1 MTNFSQPKG
10 KQNLLSRIGVSTT
23 VASLIIFVFLPSFFL
38 VSFTFTR
45 WPEVYTEV
53 FSNPLIGDTNWILI
67 QKYLAL
73 SLRIAIFA
81 VIIDLVVGLPLAYIL
96 ARKNF
101 WGKGFLEDLI
111 TFTLVIPTSGFGFAT
126 LIAWTSASG
135 IGALL
140 TGGNVQ
146 INSVIPVLNVPLL
159 MLVIHVALTFPYI
172 VKTLK
177 AKLEDMSTL
186 LEQASGTLGASPLT
200 TFRKVLFPLT
210 LPAIF
215 SGAVLAFARSL
226 GETGATLVVAGIFTT
241 APIAVISWV
250 SQFKFG
256 SAAFLGS
263 LLIIVASAIILPIE
277 YFLQK
282 KGVTSF
288 SFFSTL
294 RIEKR
299 LQKIEDFASRKLSR
313 VRDLVV
319 ILFLVIVVVVPIFYV
334 MNSVA
339 LNWNSN
345 PNTGEVTDSVVY
357 QLFGPSNYFSALI
370 NATLI
375 SFASAA
381 IATYIATCIAIP
393 TVFLIMRSRF
403 GRFLR
408 TLLRIPLIVP
418 TSALGLSIL
427 LLWGP
432 GGLRLANPGIWL
444 IILTHIVFSVP
455 VVVEPMLATFEGSDI
470 PLYVGASRTLGA
482 TSYNSVESIS
492 LPLLKRGILTGVILS
507 FTRSLGE
514 TGATFLVMGSDI
526 TIPPL
531 VVNMVESLM
540 YPAAFFASTYLIVLA
555 FVLLMVFRKVT
566 TRSVSY
572 THLTLPTILLV

>member
-1 MTNFSQPKG
+1 VTNFSQPKA
-10 KQNLLSRIGVSTT
+10 KKTLLSRISMSAT
-23 VASLIIFVFLPSFFL
+23 VVSLILFVFLPSFFL
-38 VSFTFTR
+38 ISFTFTR

-53 FSNPLIGDTNWILI
+53 FANPLIGDTNWIEI
-67 QKYLAL
+67 QKYLGLSIRLAL
-73 SLRIAIFA
+73 SAI
-81 VIIDLVVGLPLAYIL
+81 VVDLIFGIPLAYIL
-96 ARKNF
+96 ARKKF

-111 TFTLVIPTSGFGFAT
+111 SFTLVIPTSGFGFAT

-146 INSVIPVLNVPLL
+146 IDSVIPVLNVPLL
-159 MLVIHVALTFPYI
+159 MLIIHVALTFPYI

-186 LEQASGTLGASPLT
+186 FEQASGTLGAAPLT
-200 TFRKVLFPLT
+200 TFRKILVPLT

-215 SGAVLAFARSL
+215 SGTVLAFARSL
-226 GETGATLVVAGIFTT
+226 GETGATLVVSGVFTT

-263 LLIIVASAIILPIE
+263 LLIIVASAIILPVEFI
-277 YFLQK
+277 LKK

-294 RIEKR
+294 HIQKK
-299 LQKIEDFASRKLSR
+299 LQKFEDFASRKLSR
-313 VRDLVV
+313 IRDIVVIFFLILVV
-319 ILFLVIVVVVPIFYV
+319 ILPIIYV
-334 MNSVA
+334 TSSVA
-339 LNWNSN
+339 VSWNSD
-345 PNTGEVTDSVVY
+345 PDTGKVTESVVY
-357 QLFGPSNYFSALI
+357 QLFGPSNYFSALMD
-370 NATLI
+370 ATLV

-393 TVFLIMRSRF
+393 TVFLIVRSRF
-403 GRFLR
+403 GSILR
-408 TLLRIPLIVP
+408 ALLRVPLIVP

-432 GGLRLANPGIWL
+432 GGMKLANPGIWL

-470 PLYVGASRTLGA
+470 PLYEEASITLGA
-482 TSYNSVESIS
+482 NAYNTVESIS

-514 TGATFLVMGSDI
+514 TGATFLVMGSDV

-531 VVNMVESLM
+531 VVNMVESLAI
-540 YPAAFFASTYLIVLA
+540 PAALFASTYLIALA
-555 FVLLMVFRKVT
+555 FVLLMIFRKVT
-566 TRSVSY
+566 TR
-572 THLTLPTILLV
+572 

>member
-1 MTNFSQPKG
+1 MTAFSQAKG
-10 KQNLLSRIGVSTT
+10 KKTLLSRLGVSAT
-23 VASLIIFVFLPSFFL
+23 VLGLILFVFLPSFFL
-38 VSFTFTR
+38 ISFTFTR

-53 FSNPLIGDTNWILI
+53 FANPLIGDTNWLEI
-67 QKYLAL
+67 QKYLGL
-73 SLRIAIFA
+73 SLRLALTA
-81 VIIDLVVGLPLAYIL
+81 VAIDLVFGLPLAYIL
-96 ARKNF
+96 ARKKF

-140 TGGNVQ
+140 TGGTVQ
-146 INSVIPVLNVPLL
+146 IDTVIPILNVPLL
-159 MLVIHVALTFPYI
+159 MLVIHIALTFPYI

-186 LEQASGTLGASPLT
+186 FEQASGTLGAAPLT
-200 TFRKVLFPLT
+200 TFRKIVFPLT

-215 SGAVLAFARSL
+215 SGTVLAFARSL
-226 GETGATLVVAGIFTT
+226 GETGATLVVSGVFTT

-263 LLIIVASAIILPIE
+263 LLIIVASAIILPVE
-277 YFLQK
+277 FLLNK
-282 KGVTSF
+282 KGISSF
-288 SFFSTL
+288 SFFSAL
-294 RIEKR
+294 NFEKT
-299 LQKIEDFASRKLSR
+299 LQKFEDFASRRLSR
-313 VRDLVV
+313 VRDIIVV
-319 ILFLVIVVVVPIFYV
+319 IFLVIVVIAPILYVVD
-334 MNSVA
+334 SVA
-339 LNWNSN
+339 LSWNSD
-345 PNTGEVTDSVVY
+345 PDTGKVTESVIY
-357 QLFGPSNYFSALI
+357 QLFGPSNYFSSLM

-375 SFASAA
+375 SFASAG
-381 IATYIATCIAIP
+381 IATYVATCIAIP
-393 TVFLIMRSRF
+393 TVFLIMRNRF
-403 GRFLR
+403 GSILR
-408 TLLRIPLIVP
+408 ALLRIPLIVP

-432 GGLRLANPGIWL
+432 GGMRLANPGIWL

-455 VVVEPMLATFEGSDI
+455 VVVEPMLATYEGSDI
-470 PLYVGASRTLGA
+470 PLYEEASLTLGA
-482 TSYNSVESIS
+482 NSYNTIESVS

-531 VVNMVESLM
+531 VVNMVESLAI
-540 YPAAFFASTYLIVLA
+540 PAALFASTYLIALA
-555 FVLLMVFRKVT
+555 FILLMVFRKVT
-566 TRSVSY
+566 TR
-572 THLTLPTILLV
+572 

>member
-1 MTNFSQPKG
+1 MSA
-10 KQNLLSRIGVSTT
+10 T

-38 VSFTFTR
+38 ISFTFTR

-53 FSNPLIGDTNWILI
+53 FANPLIGNTNWIEI

-73 SLRIAIFA
+73 SLRLALTA
-81 VIIDLVVGLPLAYIL
+81 VAIDLIFGIPLAYIL
-96 ARKNF
+96 ARKDF

-111 TFTLVIPTSGFGFAT
+111 AFTLVIPTSGFGFAT

-135 IGALL
+135 LGALL

-146 INSVIPVLNVPLL
+146 INSVIPFLEVPFL
-159 MLVIHVALTFPYI
+159 MLLIHVALTFPYI

-177 AKLEDMSTL
+177 AKLDDMSTL
-186 LEQASGTLGASPLT
+186 YEQASGTLGAAPLT

-215 SGAVLAFARSL
+215 SGTVLAFARSL
-226 GETGATLVVAGIFTT
+226 GETGATLVVSGVFTT

-263 LLIIVASAIILPIE
+263 LLIIVASAIILPVEFI
-277 YFLQK
+277 LKK

-294 RIEKR
+294 HIEKR
-299 LQKIEDFASRKLSR
+299 LQKFEDFASRRLKR
-313 VRDLVV
+313 VRD
-319 ILFLVIVVVVPIFYV
+319 IVVVIFLIVVVIVPIVYV
-334 MNSVA
+334 INSVV
-339 LNWNSN
+339 LSWNSD
-345 PNTGEVTDSVVY
+345 PITGKVTDGVVY
-357 QLFGPSNYFSALI
+357 QLFGPSNYFSALMD
-370 NATLI
+370 ATFV
-375 SFASAA
+375 SFASAG
-381 IATYIATCIAIP
+381 IATYVAACIAIP

-403 GRFLR
+403 GRLLRAFLR
-408 TLLRIPLIVP
+408 VPLIVP

-432 GGLRLANPGIWL
+432 GGMRLANPGIWL

-455 VVVEPMLATFEGSDI
+455 VIVEPMLATFEGSDI
-470 PLYVGASRTLGA
+470 PLYEDASLTLGA
-482 TSYNSVESIS
+482 NAYSTVESVS

-514 TGATFLVMGSDI
+514 TGATFLVMGSDV

-531 VVNMVESLM
+531 VVNMVESLAI
-540 YPAAFFASTYLIVLA
+540 PAALFASTYLIALA
-555 FVLLMVFRKVT
+555 FILLLIFRKVT
-566 TRSVSY
+566 TR
-572 THLTLPTILLV
+572 

>member
-1 MTNFSQPKG
+1 VTNFSQPKA
-10 KQNLLSRIGVSTT
+10 KKTLLSRIGVSAT
-23 VASLIIFVFLPSFFL
+23 VVSLILFVFLPSFFL
-38 VSFTFTR
+38 ISFTFTR

-53 FSNPLIGDTNWILI
+53 FANPLIGNTNWIEI
-67 QKYLAL
+67 QKYLGL
-73 SLRIAIFA
+73 SLRLALSAI
-81 VIIDLVVGLPLAYIL
+81 VVDLIFGIPLAYIL
-96 ARKNF
+96 ARKKF

-111 TFTLVIPTSGFGFAT
+111 SFTLVIPTSGFGFAT

-135 IGALL
+135 IGALV

-146 INSVIPVLNVPLL
+146 INSVIPVVNVPLL
-159 MLVIHVALTFPYI
+159 MLIIHVALTFPYI

-186 LEQASGTLGASPLT
+186 FEQASGTLGAAPLT
-200 TFRKVLFPLT
+200 TFRKILVPLT

-215 SGAVLAFARSL
+215 SGTVLAFARSL
-226 GETGATLVVAGIFTT
+226 GETGATLVVSGVFTT

-263 LLIIVASAIILPIE
+263 LLIIVASAIILPVE
-277 YFLQK
+277 FMLKK

-294 RIEKR
+294 HIQKR
-299 LQKIEDFASRKLSR
+299 LQKFEDFASRKLSR
-313 VRDLVV
+313 VRDIVV
-319 ILFLVIVVVVPIFYV
+319 ILFLILVVIVPIIYV
-334 MNSVA
+334 ISSVA
-339 LNWNSN
+339 VSWNSD
-345 PNTGEVTDSVVY
+345 PDTGKVTDSVVY
-357 QLFGPSNYFSALI
+357 QLFGPSNYFSALMD
-370 NATLI
+370 ATLV

-381 IATYIATCIAIP
+381 IATYVATCIAIP

-403 GRFLR
+403 GSILR
-408 TLLRIPLIVP
+408 ALLRVPLIVP

-432 GGLRLANPGIWL
+432 GGMKLANPGIWL

-470 PLYVGASRTLGA
+470 PLYEEASITLGA
-482 TSYNSVESIS
+482 NSYNTVESIS

-514 TGATFLVMGSDI
+514 TGATFLVMGSDV

-531 VVNMVESLM
+531 VVNMVESLAI
-540 YPAAFFASTYLIVLA
+540 PAALFASTYLIALA
-555 FVLLMVFRKVT
+555 FVLLMIFRKVT
-566 TRSVSY
+566 TR
-572 THLTLPTILLV
+572 

>member
-1 MTNFSQPKG
+1 VTAFSQAKG
-10 KQNLLSRIGVSTT
+10 KKTLLSRLGVSAT
-23 VASLIIFVFLPSFFL
+23 VLGLILFVFLPSFFL
-38 VSFTFTR
+38 ISFTFTR

-53 FSNPLIGDTNWILI
+53 FANPLIGDTNWLEI
-67 QKYLAL
+67 QKYLGL
-73 SLRIAIFA
+73 SLRLALTA
-81 VIIDLVVGLPLAYIL
+81 VAIDLVFGLPLAYIL
-96 ARKNF
+96 ARKKF

-140 TGGNVQ
+140 TGGTVR
-146 INSVIPVLNVPLL
+146 IDTVIPILNVPLL

-186 LEQASGTLGASPLT
+186 FEQASGTLGAAPLT
-200 TFRKVLFPLT
+200 TFRKIMFPLT

-215 SGAVLAFARSL
+215 SGTVLAFARSL
-226 GETGATLVVAGIFTT
+226 GETGATLVVSGVFTT

-263 LLIIVASAIILPIE
+263 LLIIVASAIILPVE
-277 YFLQK
+277 FLLNK
-282 KGVTSF
+282 KGISSF
-288 SFFSTL
+288 SFFSAL
-294 RIEKR
+294 NFEKT
-299 LQKIEDFASRKLSR
+299 LQKFEDFASRRLSR
-313 VRDLVV
+313 VRDIIVV
-319 ILFLVIVVVVPIFYV
+319 IFLVIVVIAPILYVVD
-334 MNSVA
+334 SVA
-339 LNWNSN
+339 LSWNSD
-345 PNTGEVTDSVVY
+345 PDTGKVTESVIY
-357 QLFGPSNYFSALI
+357 QLFGPSNYFSSLM

-375 SFASAA
+375 SFASAG
-381 IATYIATCIAIP
+381 IATYVATCIAIP
-393 TVFLIMRSRF
+393 TVFLIMRNRF
-403 GRFLR
+403 GSILR
-408 TLLRIPLIVP
+408 ALLRIPLIVP

-455 VVVEPMLATFEGSDI
+455 VVVEPMLATYEGSDI
-470 PLYVGASRTLGA
+470 PLYEEASLTLGA
-482 TSYNSVESIS
+482 NSYNTIESVS

-531 VVNMVESLM
+531 VVNLVESLAI
-540 YPAAFFASTYLIVLA
+540 PAALFASTYLIALA
-555 FVLLMVFRKVT
+555 FILLMVFRKVT
-566 TRSVSY
+566 TR
-572 THLTLPTILLV
+572 

>member
-1 MTNFSQPKG
+1 MTSFSQQIEK
-10 KQNLLSRIGVSTT
+10 KTILSRLGVSAT

-38 VSFTFTR
+38 ISFTFTR

-53 FSNPLIGDTNWILI
+53 FANPLIGNTNWIEI
-67 QKYLAL
+67 QKYLGL
-73 SLRIAIFA
+73 SLRLALTAVAVDLIFG
-81 VIIDLVVGLPLAYIL
+81 IPLAYIL
-96 ARKNF
+96 ARKDF

-111 TFTLVIPTSGFGFAT
+111 AFTLVIPTSGFGFAT

-135 IGALL
+135 LGALL

-146 INSVIPVLNVPLL
+146 INSVIPFLEVPFL
-159 MLVIHVALTFPYI
+159 MLLIHVALTFPYI

-177 AKLEDMSTL
+177 AKLDDMSTL
-186 LEQASGTLGASPLT
+186 YEQASGTLGAAPLT

-215 SGAVLAFARSL
+215 SGTVLAFARSL
-226 GETGATLVVAGIFTT
+226 GETGATLVVSGVFTT

-263 LLIIVASAIILPIE
+263 LLIIVASAIILPVEFI
-277 YFLQK
+277 LKK

-294 RIEKR
+294 HIEKR
-299 LQKIEDFASRKLSR
+299 LQKFEDFASRRLKR
-313 VRDLVV
+313 VRD
-319 ILFLVIVVVVPIFYV
+319 IVVVIFLIVVVIVPIVYV
-334 MNSVA
+334 INSVV
-339 LNWNSN
+339 LSWNSD
-345 PNTGEVTDSVVY
+345 PITGKVTDGVVY
-357 QLFGPSNYFSALI
+357 QLFGPSNYFSALMD
-370 NATLI
+370 ATFV
-375 SFASAA
+375 SFASAG
-381 IATYIATCIAIP
+381 IATYVAACIAIP

-403 GRFLR
+403 GRLLRAFLR
-408 TLLRIPLIVP
+408 VPLIVP

-432 GGLRLANPGIWL
+432 GGMRLANPGIWL

-455 VVVEPMLATFEGSDI
+455 VIVEPMLATFEGSDI
-470 PLYVGASRTLGA
+470 PLYEDASLTLGA
-482 TSYNSVESIS
+482 NAYSTVESVS

-514 TGATFLVMGSDI
+514 TGATFLVMGSDV

-531 VVNMVESLM
+531 VVNMVESLAI
-540 YPAAFFASTYLIVLA
+540 PAALFASTYLIAIA
-555 FVLLMVFRKVT
+555 FILLLIFRKVT
-566 TRSVSY
+566 TR
-572 THLTLPTILLV
+572 

>member
-1 MTNFSQPKG
+1 MTAFSPPKG
-10 KQNLLSRIGVSTT
+10 KQTLLSRIGVSAT

-38 VSFTFTR
+38 ISFTFTR

-53 FSNPLIGDTNWILI
+53 FANPLIGDTNWIEI
-67 QKYLAL
+67 QKYLGL
-73 SLRIAIFA
+73 SLRLAISA
-81 VIIDLVVGLPLAYIL
+81 VIIDLIFGVPLAYIL
-96 ARKNF
+96 ARKKF

-126 LIAWTSASG
+126 LMAWTSVSG
-135 IGALL
+135 IGALFGRGIVETNYL
-140 TGGNVQ
+140 
-146 INSVIPVLNVPLL
+146 IPVFNVPFI
-159 MLVIHVALTFPYI
+159 MLIVHIALTFPYI

-186 LEQASGTLGASPLT
+186 FEQASGTLGASPLT
-200 TFRKVLFPLT
+200 TFRKILFPLT

-215 SGAVLAFARSL
+215 SGAVMAFARSL
-226 GETGATLVVAGIFTT
+226 GETGATLVVQSVYTT

-256 SAAFLGS
+256 PAAFLGS

-277 YFLQK
+277 FILEK
-282 KGVTSF
+282 KGVSTF

-294 RIEKR
+294 NIEKK
-299 LQKIEDFASRKLSR
+299 LLKIEDFASRKLSR
-313 VRDLVV
+313 VRDAII
-319 ILFLVIVVVVPIFYV
+319 ILFIIIVVVVPIV
-334 MNSVA
+334 VVLNSVA
-339 LNWNSN
+339 LSWSSD
-345 PNTGEVTDSVVY
+345 PNTGKTTESVVY
-357 QLFGPSNYFSALI
+357 QLFGPSNYFSALLD
-370 NATLI
+370 ATVV
-375 SFASAA
+375 SFASAG
-381 IATYIATCIAIP
+381 IATYIAACIAIP
-393 TVFLIMRSRF
+393 TVFLIKRYRL

-408 TLLRIPLIVP
+408 ALLRIPLIVP

-432 GGLRLANPGIWL
+432 GGLRLADPGIWL

-470 PLYVGASRTLGA
+470 PLYEEASRTLGA
-482 TSYNSVESIS
+482 NPYNTVESVA

-514 TGATFLVMGSDI
+514 TGATFLVMGSDT

-531 VVNMVESLM
+531 VVNMVESLAI
-540 YPAAFFASTYLIVLA
+540 PAALFASTYLIALS

-566 TRSVSY
+566 TR
-572 THLTLPTILLV
+572 

>member
-1 MTNFSQPKG
+1 VTTFSQAKG
-10 KQNLLSRIGVSTT
+10 KKTLLSRIGVSAT
-23 VASLIIFVFLPSFFL
+23 VASLILFVFLPSFFL
-38 VSFTFTR
+38 ISFTFTR

-53 FSNPLIGDTNWILI
+53 FANPLIGNTNWIEI
-67 QKYLAL
+67 QKYLGL
-73 SLRIAIFA
+73 SLRLALSA
-81 VIIDLVVGLPLAYIL
+81 VVIDLIFGIPLAYIL
-96 ARKNF
+96 ARKKF

-111 TFTLVIPTSGFGFAT
+111 SFTLVIPTSGFGFAT
-126 LIAWTSASG
+126 LIAWTSATG

-140 TGGNVQ
+140 TGGTVQ
-146 INSVIPVLNVPLL
+146 IDTVIPFLNVPFL
-159 MLVIHVALTFPYI
+159 MLIIHIALTFPYI

-186 LEQASGTLGASPLT
+186 FEQASGTLGATPLT
-200 TFRKVLFPLT
+200 TFRKILVPLT

-215 SGAVLAFARSL
+215 SGTVLAFARSL
-226 GETGATLVVAGIFTT
+226 GETGATLVVSGIFTT

-263 LLIIVASAIILPIE
+263 LLIIVASAIILPVEFI
-277 YFLQK
+277 LKK

-294 RIEKR
+294 HIQKT
-299 LQKIEDFASRKLSR
+299 LQKFEDFASRKLKR
-313 VRDLVV
+313 VKD
-319 ILFLVIVVVVPIFYV
+319 IVVVIFLIIVVIVPIVYV
-334 MNSVA
+334 ISNVA
-339 LNWNSN
+339 IYWNSD
-345 PNTGEVTDSVVY
+345 PDTGNVKESVMY
-357 QLFGPSNYFSALI
+357 QLFGPSNYFSALMD
-370 NATLI
+370 ATLV

-381 IATYIATCIAIP
+381 IATFVAACIAMP

-403 GRFLR
+403 GSILR
-408 TLLRIPLIVP
+408 ALLRVPLIVP

-432 GGLRLANPGIWL
+432 GGMRLANPGIWL

-470 PLYVGASRTLGA
+470 PLYEEASVTLGA
-482 TSYNSVESIS
+482 NAYNTIESIS

-514 TGATFLVMGSDI
+514 TGATFLVMGSDV

-531 VVNMVESLM
+531 VVNMVESLAI
-540 YPAAFFASTYLIVLA
+540 PAALFASTYLIALA
-555 FVLLMVFRKVT
+555 FILLMVFRKVT
-566 TRSVSY
+566 TR
-572 THLTLPTILLV
+572 

>member
-1 MTNFSQPKG
+1 MTAFSQAKG
-10 KQNLLSRIGVSTT
+10 KKTLLSRLGVSAT
-23 VASLIIFVFLPSFFL
+23 VLGLILFVFLPSFFL
-38 VSFTFTR
+38 ISFTFTR

-53 FSNPLIGDTNWILI
+53 FANPLIGDTNWLEI
-67 QKYLAL
+67 QKYLGL
-73 SLRIAIFA
+73 SLRLALTA
-81 VIIDLVVGLPLAYIL
+81 VAIDLVFGLPLAYIL
-96 ARKNF
+96 ARKKF

-140 TGGNVQ
+140 TGGTVQ
-146 INSVIPVLNVPLL
+146 IDTVIPILNVPLL
-159 MLVIHVALTFPYI
+159 MLVIHIALTFPYI

-186 LEQASGTLGASPLT
+186 FEQASGTLGAAPLT
-200 TFRKVLFPLT
+200 TFRKIVFPLT

-215 SGAVLAFARSL
+215 SGTVLAFARSL
-226 GETGATLVVAGIFTT
+226 GETGATLVVSGVFTT

-263 LLIIVASAIILPIE
+263 LLIIVASAIILPVE
-277 YFLQK
+277 FLLNK
-282 KGVTSF
+282 KGISSF
-288 SFFSTL
+288 SFFSAL
-294 RIEKR
+294 NFEKT
-299 LQKIEDFASRKLSR
+299 LQKFEDFASRRLSR
-313 VRDLVV
+313 VRDIIVV
-319 ILFLVIVVVVPIFYV
+319 IFLVIVVIAPILYVVD
-334 MNSVA
+334 SVA
-339 LNWNSN
+339 LSWNSD
-345 PNTGEVTDSVVY
+345 PDTGKVTESVIY
-357 QLFGPSNYFSALI
+357 QLFGPSNYFSSLM

-375 SFASAA
+375 SFASAG
-381 IATYIATCIAIP
+381 IATYVATCIAIP
-393 TVFLIMRSRF
+393 TVFLIMRNRF
-403 GRFLR
+403 GSILR
-408 TLLRIPLIVP
+408 ALLRIPLIVP

-432 GGLRLANPGIWL
+432 GGMRLANPGIWL

-455 VVVEPMLATFEGSDI
+455 VVVEPMLATYEGSDI
-470 PLYVGASRTLGA
+470 PLYEEASLTLGA
-482 TSYNSVESIS
+482 NSYNTIESVS

-531 VVNMVESLM
+531 VVNMVESLAF
-540 YPAAFFASTYLIVLA
+540 PAALFASTYLIALA
-555 FVLLMVFRKVT
+555 FILLMVFRKVT
-566 TRSVSY
+566 TR
-572 THLTLPTILLV
+572 

>member
-1 MTNFSQPKG
+1 MSA
-10 KQNLLSRIGVSTT
+10 T
-23 VASLIIFVFLPSFFL
+23 VVSLILFVFLPSFFL
-38 VSFTFTR
+38 ISFTFTR

-53 FSNPLIGDTNWILI
+53 FANPLIGDTNWIEI
-67 QKYLAL
+67 QKYLGL
-73 SLRIAIFA
+73 SLRLALSAI
-81 VIIDLVVGLPLAYIL
+81 VIDLIFGIPLAYIL
-96 ARKNF
+96 SRKKF

-111 TFTLVIPTSGFGFAT
+111 SFTLVIPTSGFGFAT
-126 LIAWTSASG
+126 LITWTSASG

-146 INSVIPVLNVPLL
+146 INTVIPFLNVPFL
-159 MLVIHVALTFPYI
+159 MLIIHVALTFPYI

-186 LEQASGTLGASPLT
+186 FEQASGTLGAAPLT
-200 TFRKVLFPLT
+200 TFRKILVPLT

-215 SGAVLAFARSL
+215 SGTVLAFARSL
-226 GETGATLVVAGIFTT
+226 GETGATLIVSGIFTT

-263 LLIIVASAIILPIE
+263 LLIIVASAIILPVELI
-277 YFLQK
+277 LKK

-294 RIEKR
+294 HIQKR
-299 LQKIEDFASRKLSR
+299 LQKFEDFASRKLSR
-313 VRDLVV
+313 VRDIVVV
-319 ILFLVIVVVVPIFYV
+319 IFLVIVVIMPIAYIITQTAEYWDRDPV
-334 MNSVA
+334 
-339 LNWNSN
+339 
-345 PNTGEVTDSVVY
+345 TGKVTESVVH
-357 QLFGPSNYFSALI
+357 QLFGPSNYFSALMD
-370 NATLI
+370 ATLV

-381 IATYIATCIAIP
+381 IATYVATCIAIP

-403 GRFLR
+403 GSILRAFLR
-408 TLLRIPLIVP
+408 VPLIVP

-432 GGLRLANPGIWL
+432 GGMKLADPGIWL

-455 VVVEPMLATFEGSDI
+455 VIVEPMLATFEGSDI
-470 PLYVGASRTLGA
+470 PLYEDASITLGA
-482 TSYNSVESIS
+482 NSYNTLESIS

-514 TGATFLVMGSDI
+514 TGATFLVMGSDV

-531 VVNMVESLM
+531 VVNMVESLAF
-540 YPAAFFASTYLIVLA
+540 PAAFFATTYLIALA
-555 FVLLMVFRKVT
+555 FILLLIFRKVT
-566 TRSVSY
+566 TR
-572 THLTLPTILLV
+572 

>member
-1 MTNFSQPKG
+1 MTVFSQPKG
-10 KQNLLSRIGVSTT
+10 KQNLLSRIGVSAT
-23 VASLIIFVFLPSFFL
+23 VVSLIVFVFLPSFFL
-38 VSFTFTR
+38 ISFTFTR

-53 FSNPLIGDTNWILI
+53 FANPLIGDTNWIEI
-67 QKYLAL
+67 QKYLGL
-73 SLRIAIFA
+73 SLRLAISA
-81 VIIDLVVGLPLAYIL
+81 VVIDLVFGIPLAYIL
-96 ARKNF
+96 ARKKF

-126 LIAWTSASG
+126 LIAWTSVSG
-135 IGALL
+135 IGALFGRGMVETNYL
-140 TGGNVQ
+140 
-146 INSVIPVLNVPLL
+146 IPFFNVPFI
-159 MLVIHVALTFPYI
+159 MLIVHIALTFPYI

-186 LEQASGTLGASPLT
+186 FEQASGTLGSSPLT

-226 GETGATLVVAGIFTT
+226 GETGATIVVSSVYTT
-241 APIAVISWV
+241 APVAVISWV

-263 LLIIVASAIILPIE
+263 LLIIVASAIILPVE
-277 YFLQK
+277 FALQK
-282 KGVTSF
+282 KGVSSF

-294 RIEKR
+294 HIEKR
-299 LQKIEDFASRKLSR
+299 LLKVEDFASRKLSR
-313 VRDLVV
+313 ARDAIV
-319 ILFLVIVVVVPIFYV
+319 ILFIIIVVVAPIIV
-334 MNSVA
+334 VLNSVA
-339 LNWNSN
+339 LSWSSD
-345 PNTGEVTDSVVY
+345 PNTGKVTESVVY
-357 QLFGPSNYFSALI
+357 QLFGPSNYFSALLD
-370 NATLI
+370 ATLV
-375 SFASAA
+375 SFASAG

-393 TVFLIMRSRF
+393 TVFLVKRYRF

-408 TLLRIPLIVP
+408 AILRIPLIVP

-432 GGLRLANPGIWL
+432 GGLKLANPGIWL

-470 PLYVGASRTLGA
+470 PLYEGASRTLGA
-482 TSYNSVESIS
+482 TSYNTVESVS

-514 TGATFLVMGSDI
+514 TGATFLVMGSDT

-531 VVNMVESLM
+531 VVNMVESLAI
-540 YPAAFFASTYLIVLA
+540 PAALFASTYLIA
-555 FVLLMVFRKVT
+555 ISFVLLMLFRKVT
-566 TRSVSY
+566 TR
-572 THLTLPTILLV
+572 

>member
-1 MTNFSQPKG
+1 VTNFSQPKA
-10 KQNLLSRIGVSTT
+10 KKTLLSRFGVSAT

-38 VSFTFTR
+38 ISFTFTR

-53 FSNPLIGDTNWILI
+53 FANPLIGDTNWLEI
-67 QKYLAL
+67 QKYLSL
-73 SLRIAIFA
+73 SLRLAISA
-81 VIIDLVVGLPLAYIL
+81 VIIDLFFGIPLAYIL
-96 ARKNF
+96 ARKKF

-111 TFTLVIPTSGFGFAT
+111 SFTLVIPTSGFGFAT

-146 INSVIPVLNVPLL
+146 INTVIPFLNVPFL
-159 MLVIHVALTFPYI
+159 MLIIHVALTFPYI

-186 LEQASGTLGASPLT
+186 FEQASGTLGAAPLT
-200 TFRKVLFPLT
+200 TFRKILVPLT

-226 GETGATLVVAGIFTT
+226 GETGATLVVSGVFTT

-263 LLIIVASAIILPIE
+263 LLIIVASAIILPVEFI
-277 YFLQK
+277 LKK
-282 KGVTSF
+282 KGFTSF

-294 RIEKR
+294 HIQKQ
-299 LQKIEDFASRKLSR
+299 LQKFEDFASRKLSR
-313 VRDLVV
+313 ARDLIVV
-319 ILFLVIVVVVPIFYV
+319 IFLIIVVIVPIVYVVR
-334 MNSVA
+334 SVA
-339 LNWNSN
+339 VSWNSD
-345 PNTGEVTDSVVY
+345 PDTGKTTDSVVY
-357 QLFGPSNYFSALI
+357 QLFGPSNYFSALMD
-370 NATLI
+370 ATLV

-381 IATYIATCIAIP
+381 IATFVATCIAMP

-403 GRFLR
+403 GSILR
-408 TLLRIPLIVP
+408 ALLRVPLIVP

-432 GGLRLANPGIWL
+432 GGMKLANPGIWL

-470 PLYVGASRTLGA
+470 PLYEEASVTLGA
-482 TSYNSVESIS
+482 NSYNTIEAIS

-514 TGATFLVMGSDI
+514 TGATFLVMGSNV

-531 VVNMVESLM
+531 VVNMVESLAF
-540 YPAAFFASTYLIVLA
+540 PAALFASTYLIALA
-555 FVLLMVFRKVT
+555 FLLLMVFRKVT
-566 TRSVSY
+566 TR
-572 THLTLPTILLV
+572 